1 MPIRPVIKGRV
12 LDLQGNPIVGA
23 NVMVGTRFGANT
35 DKSGGFRVTLPSET
49 FVGQAVK
56 VLSRRIGYVP
66 LSTEMRVDAVDSI
79 EIEFRNCREVATPLM
94 TIITG
99 LGDPEGED
107 GSRLDIED
115 AAEGGAVLAGDDY
128 IVVLNRGRLF
138 SVSTMDRKLRA
149 VAAVDAFGP
158 GIDPESSYQ
167 EHVFASGRNVIVVG
181 SNNRYGGIE
190 IGLFRLDETGA
201 LHYVSTYQ
209 LRYGRNMYVSV
220 GPRVQ
225 FRDGHLIIHS
235 QVELPEDTSRVVG
248 ALPAFRTLHAGAANG
263 EFTQLLDPRDIYRP
277 ARPLTKVEKSGLQ
290 AVTVCSLVHGN
301 VQCHAT
307 AVISTLAREVY
318 TSGSA
323 TYVWPMAPSQPQHAR
338 GGMLVY
344 RFPLSGARPL
354 AIAVDGLTAGA
365 DALFESNGILNAVL
379 RSGPTGQWPTSDARL
394 GQVFLLR
401 APISAFSRAAST
413 IDDARYSKLELLPSN
428 SIFPTFTPRFVS
440 VAMGRYPRRADK
452 TKDRITTSAFG
463 STSVNSFEVAGEVE
477 RMDAAGRA
485 AIATIADNRKLTFKL
500 IDPVNRPGSR
510 DVTIV
515 ADRADRMEQ
524 RVAADGSTV
533 AAYVIRR
540 SPRDSDENY
549 FGGSSMLLLRVRT
562 TGLEALGEVASRRES
577 NVAEDNCKSSC
588 LDWYGDARTIVVKE
602 RIFVVLGYEIIE
614 VELSGGK
621 LSEKNRID
629 FLREH

>member
-66 LSTEMRVDAVDSI
+66 LSTEMRVDAADSI
-79 EIEFRNCREVATPLM
+79 EIEFRNCREVAIPLM
-94 TIITG
+94 TIVTG

-115 AAEGGAVLAGDDY
+115 APEGGAVLAGDDY

-138 SVSTMDRKLRA
+138 SVSTKDRKLRA
-149 VAAVDAFGP
+149 VSRVDAFGP
-158 GIDPESSYQ
+158 ATDPESSYQ
-167 EHVFASGRNVIVVG
+167 EHVFASGRDVIVVG
-181 SNNRYGGIE
+181 SNNRYRGIE

-201 LHYVSTYQ
+201 LHYLSTYQ

-225 FRDGHLIIHS
+225 FCDGHLIIHS
-235 QVELPEDTSRVVG
+235 QVELPEDTSQVVG

-277 ARPLTKVEKSGLQ
+277 ARPLTKVEKPGVQ
-290 AVTVCSLVHGN
+290 AVTVCRFPQGS

-307 AVISTLAREVY
+307 GVISTLAREVY

-354 AIAVDGLTAGA
+354 AIAVDGLTVGA
-365 DALFESNGILNAVL
+365 EALFEDNGILNAVL
-379 RSGPTGQWPTSDARL
+379 RSGPTGQWPTSDLRL

-401 APISAFSRAAST
+401 APISSFSRTASV
-413 IDDARYSKLELLPSN
+413 IDDARYAKLDLLPSN
-428 SIFPTFTPRFVS
+428 SIFPAFTPRFVS
-440 VAMGRYPRRADK
+440 VAMSHYPRRADK
-452 TKDRITTSAFG
+452 TRDRVTTLAFG
-463 STSVNSFEVAGEVE
+463 STAANSFEVAAEVE
-477 RMDAAGRA
+477 RMDAAGEA
-485 AIATIADNRKLTFKL
+485 TIATIAANRELTFKL
-500 IDPVNRPGSR
+500 IGPVNRQGSR
-510 DVTIV
+510 DVTVV

-524 RVAADGSTV
+524 KIAGDGSTI
-533 AAYVIRR
+533 AAYVLRR
-540 SPRDSDENY
+540 SPRDSDEHY

-562 TGLEALGEVASRRES
+562 TGLEELGEIASRRAS

-588 LDWYGDARTIVVKE
+588 LDWYGDARMIVVKD
-602 RIFVVLGYEIIE
+602 RFFVVLGYEIIE
-614 VELSGGK
+614 ASLPGDK
-621 LSEKNRID
+621 LSETNRVD
-629 FLREH
+629 FLGEH